1 MEVSMKLAIDRTAIP
16 TVPTEEESRLARS
29 SSQRLTAYLQDKKS
43 QRTIRIIRDSD
54 LEEEESIVIPEAA
67 FDLLIEVL
75 AQMAQGNAVNITPL
89 HAELTTQE
97 AADILNVSRP
107 YLVELLETGQ
117 IPFRKVGTR
126 RRVRCEDV
134 LNYKREIDS
143 QRMKV
148 LEELAAQAQEL
159 NMGYD

>member
-1 MEVSMKLAIDRTAIP
+1 MKLATTVP
-16 TVPTEEESRLARS
+16 TIPTEEEVMLARS
-29 SSQRLTAYLQDKKS
+29 SSQRLTAYLQDRS
-43 QRTIRIIRDSD
+43 PQRTIQIMKDSG
-54 LEEEESIVIPEAA
+54 LGEEESIAIPASA

-75 AQMAQGNAVNITPL
+75 TQMAQGNAVTIVPL

-107 YLVELLETGQ
+107 YFVELLEAGK

-126 RRVRCEDV
+126 RRVLCEDV
-134 LNYKREIDS
+134 LNYKKEIDS

-148 LEELAAQAQEL
+148 LQELAAQAQEL

>member
-1 MEVSMKLAIDRTAIP
+1 MKLATTVP
-16 TVPTEEESRLARS
+16 TIPTEEEVGLARS
-29 SSQRLTAYLQDKKS
+29 SSQRLTAYLQDRS
-43 QRTIRIIRDSD
+43 PQLTIQIMQDSG
-54 LEEEESIVIPEAA
+54 LGEKESIAIPASA

-75 AQMAQGNAVNITPL
+75 TQMAQGNAVTIVPL

-107 YLVELLETGQ
+107 YFVELLEAGK

-126 RRVRCEDV
+126 RRVFCEDV
-134 LNYKREIDS
+134 LNYKKEIDS

>member
-1 MEVSMKLAIDRTAIP
+1 MKLATTVP
-16 TVPTEEESRLARS
+16 TIPTEEEAMLARS
-29 SSQRLTAYLQDKKS
+29 SSQRLTAYLQDRS
-43 QRTIRIIRDSD
+43 PQRTIRIMKDGD
-54 LEEEESIVIPEAA
+54 LEEEESVIIPASA

-75 AQMAQGNAVNITPL
+75 TQMAEGNAVTIVPL

-97 AADILNVSRP
+97 TADILNVSRP
-107 YLVELLETGQ
+107 YFVELLETGK

-126 RRVRCEDV
+126 RRILCEDV
-134 LNYKREIDS
+134 LKYKKGIDS
-143 QRMKV
+143 QRAKV

>member
-1 MEVSMKLAIDRTAIP
+1 MKLATNTPI
-16 TVPTEEESRLARS
+16 VPTEEEAILARF
-29 SSQRLTAYLQDKKS
+29 SSQRLTTYLQNRS
-43 QRTIRIIRDSD
+43 PQRTIRIMKDSG
-54 LEEEESIVIPEAA
+54 LGEEEAIAIPAAA

-75 AQMAQGNAVNITPL
+75 TQMAEGNAVTIVPL

-107 YLVELLETGQ
+107 YFVELLETGK

-126 RRVRCEDV
+126 RRVRYEDV
-134 LNYKREIDS
+134 LNYRRDIDF
-143 QRMKV
+143 QRTKV

-159 NMGYD
+159 DMGYD

>member
-1 MEVSMKLAIDRTAIP
+1 MKLATNTP
-16 TVPTEEESRLARS
+16 TVPTEEEAMLARH
-29 SSQRLTAYLQDKKS
+29 SSQRLTAYLQDRS
-43 QRTIRIIRDSD
+43 PQRTIRIMKDGD
-54 LEEEESIVIPEAA
+54 LEEEESVIILASA

-75 AQMAQGNAVNITPL
+75 TQMAKGNAVTIVPL

-107 YLVELLETGQ
+107 YFVELLETGQ

-134 LNYKREIDS
+134 LNYKKGIDS
-143 QRMKV
+143 QRAKI

>member
-1 MEVSMKLAIDRTAIP
+1 MKLATNTP
-16 TVPTEEESRLARS
+16 TVPTEEEAMLARS
-29 SSQRLTAYLQDKKS
+29 SSQRLTAYLHDRRP
-43 QRTIRIIRDSD
+43 QRTIRIMKDSGMG
-54 LEEEESIVIPEAA
+54 EEDAIAIPASA

-75 AQMAQGNAVNITPL
+75 TQMAQGNAVTIVPL

-107 YLVELLETGQ
+107 YFVELLETGK

-126 RRVRCEDV
+126 RRVLCEDV
-134 LNYKREIDS
+134 LNYKKGIDS
-143 QRMKV
+143 QRAKI

>member
-1 MEVSMKLAIDRTAIP
+1 MKLATYGMATP

-29 SSQRLTAYLQDKKS
+29 SSQRLTAYLQDRKS

-75 AQMAQGNAVNITPL
+75 VQMAQGNAVNITPL

-97 AADILNVSRP
+97 AANILNVSRP
-107 YLVELLETGQ
+107 YFVELLETGQ

-134 LNYKREIDS
+134 LNYKREIDG

>member
-1 MEVSMKLAIDRTAIP
+1 MKLAMP
-16 TVPTEEESRLARS
+16 TVPTEEEAILARS
-29 SSQRLTAYLQDKKS
+29 SSQRLTTYLQDRS
-43 QRTIRIIRDSD
+43 PQRTIRIMKDSG
-54 LEEEESIVIPEAA
+54 LGEEEAITIPASA

-75 AQMAQGNAVNITPL
+75 TQMAQGNAVMIVPL

-107 YLVELLETGQ
+107 YFVELLEAGK

-126 RRVRCEDV
+126 RRVLYEDV
-134 LNYKREIDS
+134 LNYKKGIDS

>member
-1 MEVSMKLAIDRTAIP
+1 MKLATNTPI
-16 TVPTEEESRLARS
+16 VPTEEEAMLARS
-29 SSQRLTAYLQDKKS
+29 SSQRLTTYLQNRS
-43 QRTIRIIRDSD
+43 PQSTIRIMKDSG
-54 LEEEESIVIPEAA
+54 LGEEEAIAIPAAA

-75 AQMAQGNAVNITPL
+75 TQMAEGNAVTIVPL

-107 YLVELLETGQ
+107 YFVELLETGK

-126 RRVRCEDV
+126 RRVLCEDV
-134 LNYKREIDS
+134 LNYKKGIDS
-143 QRMKV
+143 QRAKI